1 MGCDTQTRQ
10 PIPEENREME
20 RHKVTSSVVR
30 SVGYDETAQTL
41 EVEFNS
47 GVVYQYDNVAQIV
60 YQQLLA
66 AESIGKF
73 INAEIKPHF
82 PYSRVRSRW

>member
-1 MGCDTQTRQ
+1 
-10 PIPEENREME
+10 ME
-20 RHKVTSSVVR
+20 RHMVTSSVVR
-30 SVGYDETAQTL
+30 SIGYDETAQTL

-47 GVVYQYDNVAQIV
+47 GVVYQYYNVAQIV
-60 YQQLLA
+60 YEQLLA

-82 PYSRVRSRW
+82 PYSCV